1 MILAPQNTNRVN
13 LMENNRTLMAGKTSS
28 VAILLALTCAS
39 SGSATQNGNFLENSV
54 KREPSIEKVL
64 TWDALAKVH
73 KTSPGEMDVGYE
85 FHFINRTGKEVQI
98 KRAFTS
104 CGCTVAKLPQRPWG
118 IKPGQKG
125 SIPII
130 MDLRGKAG
138 TITKD
143 TTLITDQGTVVL
155 KTRVIIG
162 GAAGAG
168 GKPRSPEERAAN
180 LRIAAQDRQ
189 AIFQNNCAECHVKPT
204 IGKRGKQLY
213 TTACGICHD
222 ASHRAPFVPD
232 LRPLAKGK
240 DRQYWQ
246 QWTADSKPNTL
257 MPAFAKKHGG
267 SLDENQ
273 IKSLVAYLT
282 RIFPREL
289 KTRRAVAQRN
299 KPALK

>member
-39 SGSATQNGNFLENSV
+39 AGSATQNGNFLENSV

-189 AIFQNNCAECHVKPT
+189 AIFQNNCAD
-204 IGKRGKQLY
+204 
-213 TTACGICHD
+213 CHD

-273 IKSLVAYLT
+273 IKSLVAYLI
-282 RIFPREL
+282 RNFPREL